1 MKVLQTIEGLSMFK
15 NVFSFILILLLIGC
29 GTKAKKI
36 TLEDGKLRYVC
47 CANQMVAGD
56 NTYVSIAYVWS
67 EEEALP
73 LAEKYCSKYGKRTKF
88 NRMVVLE
95 RQRYFMVED
104 YRAKFDCVD

>member
-1 MKVLQTIEGLSMFK
+1 MFK
-15 NVFSFILILLLIGC
+15 IVFSFILILLLIGC

-36 TLEDGKLRYVC
+36 TLEDGKLRYGC
-47 CANQMVAGD
+47 CANQIVAG
-56 NTYVSIAYVWS
+56 NNKYVSIAYVWS

-88 NRMVVLE
+88 NRMVVLGWD
-95 RQRYFMVED
+95 RIFMVGN